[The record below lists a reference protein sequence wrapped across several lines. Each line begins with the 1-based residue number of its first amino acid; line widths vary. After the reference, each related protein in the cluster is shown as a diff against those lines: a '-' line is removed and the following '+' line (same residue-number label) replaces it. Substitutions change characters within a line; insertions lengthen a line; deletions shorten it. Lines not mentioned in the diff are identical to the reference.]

1 LFHDSIWI
9 FGPQASRYYCP
20 GIRNPA
26 SLEPLITKREVLYP
40 QLQLHLHPSI
50 ASYVVVVDGGGVSV
64 SGSWWWKAIPQT
76 SARNGH
82 DTIPRNTATVGKV
95 VLLAG
100 CCGASYLHL
109 RLPAS
114 ASATP
119 APSFR
124 SVSPFLRRH
133 KQPLPL
139 SLLLCSPVLS
149 YPLPSFALPC
159 QVARES
165 SPSKISNRARSADTD
180 QHH

>member
-20 GIRNPA
+20 GIRNSA
-26 SLEPLITKREVLYP
+26 SFEPLITKREVLYP

-109 RLPAS
+109 QLLRLRFVQS
-114 ASATP
+114 ALSSA
-119 APSFR
+119 AISSPS
-124 SVSPFLRRH
+124 LY
-133 KQPLPL
+133 
-139 SLLLCSPVLS
+139 LCSCAVLS
-149 YPLPSFALPC
+149 CPIRCLLSPALPC